1 MTFDCAIIGGGIVGL
16 STALMLG
23 RRQPRAKILVL
34 EKEPALAL
42 HQTGRNSGVIHS
54 GIYYKPGSFK
64 AQFARAGSRSMV
76 EFCREHGLRHE
87 VCGKVIVAADA
98 AELPRLE
105 QLRRRG
111 LENGLDVVQLSA
123 ERVQELEPHVRC
135 VAGLHVPSTGI
146 VNYGEVCRRMG
157 ELIVGFGI
165 GDLALFQAYPRL
177 GARRTMVLVQCL
189 AAPFGA
195 LLEWAWLQRAPT
207 LAQAGFGAVILAGVG
222 VALMPRRADA
232 QPTHGLVAGICFG
245 TLSALCQGGG
255 AVISRKAYEVAA
267 AAGQRFHG
275 VGDGVNA
282 AYQRM
287 LGGLLVSA
295 LVLIY
300 LKLAHKPD
308 QERPA
313 RWGKAVPW
321 MFANALAGPM
331 LGVTFYQWALM
342 TTPTSLVLPIV
353 ATTPLVVMPLA
364 HWLEGEPITKRA
376 VLGGILAVAGVIGLT
391 MSR

>member
-1 MTFDCAIIGGGIVGL
+1 MLAAFITTLLFSLSAI
-16 STALMLG
+16 SG
-23 RRQPRAKILVL
+23 RRLSAFVAGTYANLSRLLVSAVLLGLWSHLFGFGIRGAAFPLLVL
-34 EKEPALAL
+34 
-42 HQTGRNSGVIHS
+42 SG
-54 GIYYKPGSFK
+54 
-64 AQFARAGSRSMV
+64 
-76 EFCREHGLRHE
+76 C
-87 VCGKVIVAADA
+87 
-98 AELPRLE
+98 
-105 QLRRRG
+105 
-111 LENGLDVVQLSA
+111 
-123 ERVQELEPHVRC
+123 
-135 VAGLHVPSTGI
+135 
-146 VNYGEVCRRMG
+146 
-157 ELIVGFGI
+157 VGFGI